1 MERQLRLHRADLL
14 AVAER
19 RDCYGAIYIAE
30 LCRFEQRKRRNALAS
45 GKLES
50 ICDQRVILI
59 LADFHFVTSQKS
71 CAISSCPSISD
82 RQFHES
88 DDAGVTK
95 LNTRTV

>member
-30 LCRFEQRKRRNALAS
+30 LCRFEQRKRRNALAC

-50 ICDQRVILI
+50 I
-59 LADFHFVTSQKS
+59 
-71 CAISSCPSISD
+71 
-82 RQFHES
+82 
-88 DDAGVTK
+88 
-95 LNTRTV
+95 